1 MDIML
6 LLCAMAKLALV
17 RQNILN
23 VVSIYLNTSCRLF
36 TGKTYT
42 MGTSMDTCDMTEDMG
57 IIPRA
62 SFKLFEEIS
71 YRETQDNEYKY
82 RISIQFLE
90 IYGDDIRDLLA
101 PPTPFT
107 TNTTTKLVLRET
119 TAGDVTVVG
128 AHEEP
133 VSTSEALM
141 TQLRSGIRQR
151 VTAVTNMNQESS
163 RSHGIH
169 FAVYLL

>member
-1 MDIML
+1 
-6 LLCAMAKLALV
+6 
-17 RQNILN
+17 
-23 VVSIYLNTSCRLF
+23 
-36 TGKTYT
+36 

-62 SFKLFEEIS
+62 AFKLFEEIS

-82 RISIQFLE
+82 RICIQFLE

-107 TNTTTKLVLRET
+107 ITNTTTKLVLRET
-119 TAGDVTVVG
+119 SAGDVTVVG

-133 VSTSEALM
+133 VHTSEALM

-163 RSHGIH
+163 RSHGTSLII
-169 FAVYLL
+169 FDTPLYLTYIYAYTCLYI